1 MKNYERKYKEIMN
14 ELEKNKKKQSYKIK
28 KEICQKIFLT
38 RTICTDRQI
47 VKDMMGLKSVLEV
60 DDEILLNMQEIEN
73 ISTILF
79 MTLEGIDEVTYKELA
94 KIKVGIYWSISKLFK
109 HGMFTKEMFY
119 NKIDDFT
126 EQQIDALFS
135 GKYSKIV

>member
-1 MKNYERKYKEIMN
+1 MKKYQRKYKEIMN

-38 RTICTDRQI
+38 RTIYTDRQI

-60 DDEILLNMQEIEN
+60 DDELLLNVEEIEA
-73 ISTILF
+73 IITTLF

-94 KIKVGIYWSISKLFK
+94 KIKIVIYWSMCELFK
-109 HGMFTKEMFY
+109 HGIFTKEMFY
-119 NKIDDFT
+119 KNIDDFT
-126 EQQIDALFS
+126 EHQIDALFS